1 MDVDGRNPAPGYG
14 ESTIMYRGLY
24 VSGGCLG
31 SEPSAV
37 GTGYL
42 HCTG

>member
-1 MDVDGRNPAPGYG
+1 MDVDGRNPASGYG
-14 ESTIMYRGLY
+14 ESTTMYRGLY

-42 HCTG
+42 HCIG